1 MEIQEFLRDYLHLT
15 DEGTVGQVLQIAKI
29 EHFNKGELL
38 FESGQRLTSL
48 TFLLSGVLRGFLI
61 DLNGKDIT
69 DCFAYR
75 PGEAAMP
82 CNRLDQVAQISIEA
96 VTPCEVLKIPVSA
109 AIQLIEEN
117 PQLCRLYNQYLIQAL
132 ERHWEVKMLMYQYTA
147 MQRYEWFLKRYP
159 ELAQM
164 ISGRYIASYL
174 GMTPV
179 TLSRLR
185 GRLRKKAGAS
195 SRPVEELE

>member
-1 MEIQEFLRDYLHLT
+1 MGIQEFLKNYLHIT
-15 DEGTVGQVLQIAKI
+15 DEAMIEQILPVAKI
-29 EHFNKGELL
+29 EHLHKGELL

-48 TFLLSGVLRGFLI
+48 TFLLKGVLRGFLI

-82 CNRLDQVAQISIEA
+82 CNGLDQVAQISIEA
-96 VTPCEVLKIPVSA
+96 VTPCEVLKIPVST
-109 AIQLIEEN
+109 AIKMLEEH
-117 PQLCRLYNQYLIQAL
+117 PALCQLYNQYLLQAL

-159 ELAQM
+159 ELSQM

-185 GRLRKKAGAS
+185 G
-195 SRPVEELE
+195 